1 MLPLI
6 GLGVLGAGA
15 YVLGRKH
22 REEQLRKDVAA
33 QSKAAAGFGGHRR
46 RLHHGGIGFGA
57 VVATPTR
64 PTPPTPAPAVAPPG
78 MPAAQRTTGIAA
90 VARPAPP
97 TGRIVP
103 TYVRPTYSQP
113 TYVPAYGAYG
123 GYTAASA
130 KAAGERMAL
139 ANDLA
144 YTGFNPDQGYDLD
157 GYADQSYDRP
167 VAEEALYY
175 DRDRV
180 RDDRH
185 RHWY

>member
-22 REEQLRKDVAA
+22 REEQLQKDVAA
-33 QSKAAAGFGGHRR
+33 QSKAAAGFGGHAHRR
-46 RLHHGGIGFGA
+46 TRHHGGIAGFGA
-57 VVATPTR
+57 V
-64 PTPPTPAPAVAPPG
+64 
-78 MPAAQRTTGIAA
+78 A

-97 TGRIVP
+97 IQRTTGIALVARPAPPIGIV
-103 TYVRPTYSQP
+103 RA
-113 TYVPAYGAYG
+113 VPGLTYG
-123 GYTAASA
+123 GGWTAASA

-144 YTGFNPDQGYDLD
+144 YTGFDPDAGYDLD

-167 VAEEALYY
+167 VAEEVAYY
-175 DRDRV
+175 DRDRS

>member
-1 MLPLI
+1 MLIPI
-6 GLGVLGAGA
+6 IALGAGA

-22 REEQLRKDVAA
+22 REDQLAKDVAA

-46 RLHHGGIGFGA
+46 TRHHGGIAGFGA
-57 VVATPTR
+57 V
-64 PTPPTPAPAVAPPG
+64 
-78 MPAAQRTTGIAA
+78 A

-97 TGRIVP
+97 IQRTTGIALVARPAPPIGLVRAVP
-103 TYVRPTYSQP
+103 GLTY
-113 TYVPAYGAYG
+113 GG

>member
-22 REEQLRKDVAA
+22 REEQLQKDVAA
-33 QSKAAAGFGGHRR
+33 QSKAAAGFGGHAHRR
-46 RLHHGGIGFGA
+46 TRHHGGIAGFGA
-57 VVATPTR
+57 VGR
-64 PTPPTPAPAVAPPG
+64 PAPPLPAV
-78 MPAAQRTTGIAA
+78 QRTTGIAV

-97 TGRIVP
+97 VVP
-103 TYVRPTYSQP
+103 VARV
-113 TYVPAYGAYG
+113 VPGLTYG
-123 GYTAASA
+123 GGWTAASA

-144 YTGFNPDQGYDLD
+144 YTGFNPDPGYDLD

-175 DRDRV
+175 DRDRA